1 MKRLLLTV
9 MALCLSAS
17 AFAQNPLLEE
27 WNTPFEVPPFS
38 QIETDDY
45 LEAMTVAMEEQNEEI
60 AAIVNNPAAP
70 TFANTILAYDNSGAL
85 LSRVAAVFYCIA
97 GTDGDDA
104 IKAVQLELSPL
115 LTAHSSNISL
125 NEALFQRIKSVYERK
140 WELGELEARLTDKI
154 YKSFERGGANLP
166 EDKKEQLRK
175 IDQELAMAQLTFGNN
190 LNKDNGAFYLN
201 IRKKSDLK
209 GLPQGV
215 IDAAASEAKRR
226 GLKGWAFTLDKPS
239 LIPFL
244 QYSEKRDLRKKLYTG
259 YLERANNNN
268 ETDNKEVLR
277 TIANLRLERANL
289 MGFDSHSDFVLDQ
302 VMAGEPER
310 VYDLLEELWQPALNL
325 AKSELEEMKALEGAP
340 EDFQSW
346 DWWYWAEKLRE
357 EKYSLNEEELRP
369 YFELNAVRDGIFK
382 LTTDLFGLT
391 FTELEDIEVYNEE
404 NQVFEVNDLEGN
416 HVGVLY
422 MDFHPRST
430 KRVGAWCTSFRGVS
444 YEDGHRVAPIV
455 SVVCNFTAPAAEGE
469 PALLNLDEVET
480 FFHEFGHAIHSLA
493 SVVQYKGLRSVERD
507 FVELPSQIMENWAF
521 EPEILATYAHHYQTG
536 EPMPQELVEKIE
548 RSALFNQ
555 GFATTEYVA
564 ASLLDM
570 NYHTITSPLTGD
582 VADFEAEY
590 LKSIGLIEQIAPR
603 YRSTYFQHIFS
614 GGYSSGYYSYIWAE
628 VLDADAYAAFVETG
642 DLYNPVVAK
651 KFYDE
656 ILKRG
661 GTKDGNTLYYNF
673 RGQEPSKEPLMRGR
687 GLL

>member
-9 MALCLSAS
+9 MAICLSAS
-17 AFAQNPLLEE
+17 ALAQNPLLQQ

-38 QIETDDY
+38 TIENDDY
-45 LEAMTVAMEEQNEEI
+45 VEAMKVAIEEQNKEI
-60 AAIVNNPAAP
+60 SAIVDNPSAP
-70 TFANTILAYDNSGAL
+70 TFQNTILAYDNSGAL
-85 LSRVAAVFYCIA
+85 LSRVASVFYCIA
-97 GTDGDDA
+97 GTEADDA
-104 IKAVQLELSPL
+104 IKAIQRELSPL

-125 NEALFQRIKSVYERK
+125 NEKLFLRIKSVYERK

-154 YKSFERGGANLP
+154 YKSFERGGANLSN
-166 EDKKEQLRK
+166 DKKEELRK

-190 LNKDNGAFYLN
+190 LNKDNGDFVLN

-209 GLPQGV
+209 GLPQSS
-215 IDAAASEAKRR
+215 IDAAAGEAKRR

-244 QYSEKRDLRKKLYTG
+244 QYSEKRDLRKEIYTG

-268 ETDNKEVLR
+268 ETDNKEVIR
-277 TIANLRLERANL
+277 TIANLRLERAKL
-289 MGFDSHSDFVLDQ
+289 LGFENHSDFVLDQ
-302 VMAGEPER
+302 IMAGEPER
-310 VYDLLEELWQPALNL
+310 VYELLDELWQPALDL
-325 AKSELEEMKALEGAP
+325 ASKELAEMKALEGAP

-346 DWWYWAEKLRE
+346 DWWYWAERLRE
-357 EKYSLNEEELRP
+357 AKYSLNEEELRP

-382 LTTDLFGLT
+382 LTTDLFGLK
-391 FTELEDIEVYNEE
+391 FKELKDIEVYNAS
-404 NQVFEVNDLEGN
+404 NQVFEVTNLEDN
-416 HVGVLY
+416 HIGVLY
-422 MDFHPRST
+422 LDFHPRPT

-444 YEDGHRVAPIV
+444 YKEGHRVAPIV
-455 SVVCNFTAPAAEGE
+455 SIVCNFTPPASEGE

-480 FFHEFGHAIHSLA
+480 FFHEFGHAIHSLV
-493 SVVQYKGLRSVERD
+493 SEVQYKGLRSVERD

-521 EPEILATYAHHYQTG
+521 EPEVLATYAHHYKTG
-536 EPMPQELVEKIE
+536 ELMPKELMDKIE

-570 NYHTITSPLTGD
+570 NYHTITSPLEGNI
-582 VADFEAEY
+582 ADFEADY
-590 LKSIGLIEQIAPR
+590 LAKIGLIEQIAPR
-603 YRSTYFQHIFS
+603 YRSTYFQHIFA

-628 VLDADAYAAFVETG
+628 VLDADAYAAFVESG
-642 DLYNPVVAK
+642 DLYNKAVAK
-651 KFYDE
+651 KFLDE

-661 GTKDGNTLYYNF
+661 GTKDGNTMYYNF